1 MEKRSLKKYFAIL
14 LTFAIVLGTFSGP
27 IPVSAATRK
36 CYTISGSNTPVYSN
50 SGLTNRYGTIYGSDE
65 LTVLV
70 VTGSYSRVQYPISGG
85 RTKTGYIRTSAI
97 LTATSGSS
105 YKASARITTYRRP
118 GGASYGY
125 ISRNDTVTVLGK
137 SGNYTQ
143 VKYPV
148 SGGYKYAFVQTASVQ
163 QYLTGSANNS
173 DNSSGNVAV
182 IANGTYVLKSALHN
196 NKVLDAD
203 GGSSVKNGTN
213 IHLWSYNGGD
223 NQKYTISHVGS
234 GWYKIICKWGNKAL
248 DVTGA
253 KKGNEVNVELWDWNG
268 GDHQLWKFVPAGNG
282 YYYIQSKLGYDLDVW
297 NNGTADGTNVQTYQF
312 NGGDNQKWKLEC
324 VSNAKASSN
333 QADALVNMA
342 KSQVGTSERSV
353 NSDDIFYNDWYYG
366 RRVNNSS
373 GWYPWCAVF
382 VSWCANQAGITD
394 RVIPKTAS
402 TRVMKDGLISRG
414 GIAHAKTSGYVP
426 IHGDI
431 IFFGNNADQHVGI
444 VDYTSGNTVYYID
457 GNNTSTTP
465 HSVRRSSCSLT
476 NGNIWG
482 YVTPAYES

>member
-143 VKYPV
+143 VEYPV

-182 IANGTYVLKSALHN
+182 IANGTYV
-196 NKVLDAD
+196 
-203 GGSSVKNGTN
+203 
-213 IHLWSYNGGD
+213 
-223 NQKYTISHVGS
+223 
-234 GWYKIICKWGNKAL
+234 
-248 DVTGA
+248 
-253 KKGNEVNVELWDWNG
+253 
-268 GDHQLWKFVPAGNG
+268 
-282 YYYIQSKLGYDLDVW
+282 
-297 NNGTADGTNVQTYQF
+297 
-312 NGGDNQKWKLEC
+312 
-324 VSNAKASSN
+324 
-333 QADALVNMA
+333 
-342 KSQVGTSERSV
+342 
-353 NSDDIFYNDWYYG
+353 
-366 RRVNNSS
+366 
-373 GWYPWCAVF
+373 
-382 VSWCANQAGITD
+382 
-394 RVIPKTAS
+394 
-402 TRVMKDGLISRG
+402 
-414 GIAHAKTSGYVP
+414 
-426 IHGDI
+426 
-431 IFFGNNADQHVGI
+431 
-444 VDYTSGNTVYYID
+444 
-457 GNNTSTTP
+457 
-465 HSVRRSSCSLT
+465 
-476 NGNIWG
+476 
-482 YVTPAYES
+482 